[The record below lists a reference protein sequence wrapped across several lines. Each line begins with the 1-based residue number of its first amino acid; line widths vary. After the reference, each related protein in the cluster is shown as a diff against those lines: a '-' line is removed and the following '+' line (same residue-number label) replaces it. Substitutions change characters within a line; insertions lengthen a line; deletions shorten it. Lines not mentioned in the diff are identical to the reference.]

1 MHAYSHSSR
10 YARAADCAFFSTVH
24 QYFVIETSPPAVK
37 ERNQ

>member
-1 MHAYSHSSR
+1 MHTPIAQDMQEKLIVHSL
-10 YARAADCAFFSTVH
+10 VH